1 MTVRNYCDIIF
12 SGWYRLSAYMKGAEN
27 MTFDIKISS
36 TEQAQK
42 LNALAQKYSFDIWV
56 HGKSG
61 YADAKSLLGL
71 MLLTIE
77 TDLKLVIEDDIDTKH
92 FEKEINEFM
101 I

>member
-1 MTVRNYCDIIF
+1 
-12 SGWYRLSAYMKGAEN
+12 
-27 MTFDIKISS
+27 MTFNIKISS

-42 LNALAQKYSFDIWV
+42 LNAIAQQYSFDIWV

-77 TDLKLVIEDDIDTKH
+77 SDLKLVIEDDADTKH
-92 FEKEINEFM
+92 FEKTIEEFL

>member
-1 MTVRNYCDIIF
+1 
-12 SGWYRLSAYMKGAEN
+12 
-27 MTFDIKISS
+27 MTFNIKISS

-42 LNALAQKYSFDIWV
+42 LNAIAQQHGFDIWV

-77 TDLKLVIEDDIDTKH
+77 TDLKIVVEDDIDTKF
-92 FEKEINEFM
+92 FEKEISEFLV
-101 I
+101 